1 MNRKTAIILVTLA
14 AVMWGLTGL
23 FSINVG
29 NMGFTAMEM
38 SAVRSFLSLVIAGVV
53 FFIKDKSIF
62 KIYSLKDLIIL
73 TVMCFFGYTTFI
85 VAYVVAVNETSMA
98 VACVLLYTFPA
109 FIILFS
115 AVFFKEKVT
124 KKKIMVMLMVF
135 AGCVMVS
142 GIFDGEVKAF
152 TPMGLL
158 CGLFSGISFAFYSM
172 ASKALMK
179 KYSTETILFYMF
191 VISSVFFALVGHPV
205 QVIAKTT
212 QHGAWGWMISFALVI
227 SVVPYLIYLKGL
239 TVISASEAGI
249 IASIEPIVS
258 TVAGILLF
266 GESVNMLKIC
276 GIAVVVIA
284 IAYMNM
290 PERKENKNEA

>member
-1 MNRKTAIILVTLA
+1 MSRKTAVILVLLA

-23 FSINVG
+23 FSINLKQ
-29 NMGFTAMEM
+29 MGFTATEM
-38 SAVRSFLSLVIAGVV
+38 STIRSFLSLIIAGVV
-53 FFIKDKSIF
+53 FFIKDRNIF
-62 KIYSLKDLIIL
+62 KIHSLKDLAIL
-73 TVMCFFGYTTFI
+73 TVTCFFGYTIFI

-98 VACVLLYTFPA
+98 VACVLMYTFPA

-115 AVFFKEKVT
+115 AIFLKEKVT
-124 KKKIMVMLMVF
+124 KKKIAVMLMVF
-135 AGCVMVS
+135 VGCVMVS
-142 GIFDGEVKAF
+142 GIFDGEVRNF
-152 TPMGLL
+152 TTFGLL

-191 VISSVFFALVGHPV
+191 VISSVFFIFTGHPT
-205 QVIAKTT
+205 QVVAKTT
-212 QHGAWGWMISFALVI
+212 QHGAWGWMISFALAI
-227 SVVPYLIYLKGL
+227 SFVPYIIYLKGL

-258 TVAGILLF
+258 TIAGILLF
-266 GESVNMLKIC
+266 GESINLLKVC